1 MKNTFITIL
10 LILVNLSFGQND
22 ENKELEVKTKSDNWI
37 QNLEKIDSKEKQI
50 HFIIEKIKQDS
61 IIEFKS
67 SSERIVIKPNKGENL
82 NDAIINQ
89 SKCKI
94 LFVLTQKKIGH
105 LLDLNEYP
113 NYSVILK
120 YLTYKTIN
128 SIEILKSE
136 EATSLYG
143 NRAICGVVILKSDD
157 QKLRKVIKRSL
168 RKHPR

>member
-1 MKNTFITIL
+1 M
-10 LILVNLSFGQND
+10 
-22 ENKELEVKTKSDNWI
+22 
-37 QNLEKIDSKEKQI
+37 
-50 HFIIEKIKQDS
+50 
-61 IIEFKS
+61 
-67 SSERIVIKPNKGENL
+67 
-82 NDAIINQ
+82 
-89 SKCKI
+89 
-94 LFVLTQKKIGH
+94 LTQKKIGH

-113 NYSVILK
+113 NYSVVLK

-168 RKHPR
+168 RKKPPSSVIF